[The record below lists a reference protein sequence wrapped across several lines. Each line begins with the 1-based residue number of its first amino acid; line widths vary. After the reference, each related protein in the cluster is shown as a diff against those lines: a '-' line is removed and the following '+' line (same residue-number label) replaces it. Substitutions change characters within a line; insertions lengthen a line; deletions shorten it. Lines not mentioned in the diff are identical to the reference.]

1 MSDVVGRRRA
11 LTALFVTVLLDLLG
25 FGMILPLLP
34 FYAQTFGASEIGIGV
49 LYGSFS
55 GMQLLFA
62 PVLGRLSDR
71 LGRRPVLLCSIAGSL
86 AAYLL
91 FAAAPGFGRWAF
103 AALLGARLAAG
114 ATSASFA
121 VAPAYIADVLPSAER
136 ARGMGLLGAAFGL
149 GFVLGPA
156 IGGVLGLAGHV
167 AVALGA
173 AALAALNLGL
183 AAAWLPEPLTAERR
197 AEARGSSWLDPG
209 ALRRLRSD
217 RALGGLM
224 VLFFFTTFCFSLME
238 STLALFV
245 QDRFGFGQR
254 ETSWLFVLIGVVLV
268 AVQGG
273 AVGPLSRRFG
283 ERRLFLAGVTL
294 LAVSLIAMPE
304 PARLPLFAAAACLL
318 AAGAALANPSS
329 MALVSRVAGERT
341 QGEGMGLSHSFGS
354 LARLLG
360 PLAGTW
366 LFAHAGP
373 AWPFRAGGTLMAVA
387 VAFGVVVMRWIGAP
401 GEADPAEHAAPGT
414 TATANATS
422 ESRLT
427 RRSEATG
434 GTTEPR

>member
-1 MSDVVGRRRA
+1 

-49 LYGSFS
+49 LYASFS

-62 PVLGRLSDR
+62 PVLGLLSDR

-91 FAAAPGFGRWAF
+91 FAAAPGFGRWGF
-103 AALLGARLAAG
+103 AALLAGRLGAG
-114 ATSASFA
+114 ATAASFA

-173 AALAALNLGL
+173 AALAALNFVL

-197 AEARGSSWLDPG
+197 ARARTAAGLDPG
-209 ALRRLRSD
+209 ALRRLGRD
-217 RALGGLM
+217 RPLGGLM
-224 VLFFFTTFCFSLME
+224 VLFFLTTFCFSLME
-238 STLALFV
+238 STLALYV
-245 QDRFGFGQR
+245 QARFGFGQR

-273 AVGPLSRRFG
+273 AVGPLARRLG
-283 ERRLFLAGVTL
+283 ERRLFLAGVAL
-294 LAVSLIAMPE
+294 LAVSLLVLPE
-304 PARLPLFAAAACLL
+304 PARLPLFAGAACLL

-329 MALVSRVAGERT
+329 MALVSRVVGERT
-341 QGEGMGLSHSFGS
+341 QGEGMGLSHAFGS

-373 AWPFRAGGTLMAVA
+373 AWPFRAGGALMAA
-387 VAFGVVVMRWIGAP
+387 ALAFGVVVMRWIGAP
-401 GEADPAEHAAPGT
+401 AEPVPGGDAGGAAAAAET
-414 TATANATS
+414 TSARAFS
-422 ESRLT
+422 
-427 RRSEATG
+427 RRSESAD